1 MKDNN
6 TGPACKKCNDTGYI
20 VIQSHNGRYARPG
33 PVPDDARGY
42 AEARCFECLAN
53 PGGAD
58 AILAALTAAGWTLAP
73 PGSRVVPEGGVDAET
88 VRKCMDA
95 AYTVPDYV
103 QNFPEPDSDGL
114 LQPGSPYDR
123 GAYDARQRIRA
134 LAEAKP

>member
-1 MKDNN
+1 M
-6 TGPACKKCNDTGYI
+6 
-20 VIQSHNGRYARPG
+20 V
-33 PVPDDARGY
+33 
-42 AEARCFECLAN
+42 EARDIIAKAVAVAWC
-53 PGGAD
+53 GKGAHVD
-58 AILAALTAAGWTLAP
+58 PIDNEAAHAAIAALTAAGWTLAP
-73 PGSRVVPEGGVDAET
+73 TGSRVVPEGGVDAET